1 MSSSAVPSSAGALVE
16 VTGVEKR
23 FGTTRA
29 LRGVDLSIDAG
40 QCLGLVGRNGA
51 GKSTLV
57 SILSGLSEPDAG
69 TVRFGGEPAPRVGDI
84 GRWAEWIATVFQH
97 SMIAGHL
104 SVAENVFLG
113 AMPSVVSWRAM
124 RRRTR
129 DIMGEWGLDIAPET
143 PCRELSVE
151 QLQVVEI
158 ARALARGARCVVLDE
173 PTAALERQA
182 ILRLFDRVKQ
192 LTAAGVAVLYISHH
206 LEEVFEICQ
215 DVAVLRDGE
224 LVLAA
229 PTTSLDKDNLVA
241 AMVGR
246 VRSADAAGQAAAPET
261 GGPVLGEVARGDV
274 VLAVDGITSDSARGR
289 LSGVSLRVQAGEV
302 VGITGLLSAGVATIG
317 RVIAGAEASTSGE
330 VRLRGRRIPPGQRG
344 AAQRAGIGYIPE
356 DRRAE
361 GFVAHLGVA
370 ENTTMTITRELSGR
384 FGLLTPHRRAVAAA
398 PFTSRLSLV
407 SSGPAQPVAEL
418 SGGNQ
423 QKVTVARTLAHR
435 PSLIVA
441 ITPTRGV
448 DVASKELLLS
458 SLASVAATS
467 GAGVLLCSD
476 ELSDLVICDR
486 VLVLVRGGV
495 FTEFSNPPF
504 DRDALIL
511 ATEGMQGNPGGRPT
525 PWPRRK
531 TNDLEPSAS
540 GPGSRHRRTGRR
552 RDRAPGRRVCRVV
565 DTRHERQR
573 AARGGAPAGPR
584 AADRRRDRGQPG
596 VLYRVELR
604 RHRPAELRARR
615 RRGRREP
622 DPADRRHGPVP

>member
-158 ARALARGARCVVLDE
+158 ARALARGARCVLLDE

-182 ILRLFDRVKQ
+182 ILRLFDRVRQ

-224 LVLAA
+224 LVLTAS
-229 PTTSLDKDNLVA
+229 TTSLGKDDLVA

-246 VRSADAAGQAAAPET
+246 APSAGAAGQAAAPDA
-261 GGPVLGEVARGDV
+261 GGPVLGDPVPHDIARGDV

-289 LSGVSLRVQAGEV
+289 LSGVSLRVHAGEV

-330 VRLRGRRIPPGQRG
+330 VQLRGRRIPPGQRG

-384 FGLLTPHRRAVAAA
+384 FGLLTPRRRAVAAA
-398 PFTSRLSLV
+398 PFTARLSLV

-476 ELSDLVICDR
+476 ELSDLEICDR
-486 VLVLVRGGV
+486 VLVLVRGEV

-511 ATEGMQGNPGGRPT
+511 ATEGIRGNP
-525 PWPRRK
+525 
-531 TNDLEPSAS
+531 NE
-540 GPGSRHRRTGRR
+540 
-552 RDRAPGRRVCRVV
+552 
-565 DTRHERQR
+565 
-573 AARGGAPAGPR
+573 AAYPMAEEAG
-584 AADRRRDRGQPG
+584 
-596 VLYRVELR
+596 E
-604 RHRPAELRARR
+604 
-615 RRGRREP
+615 
-622 DPADRRHGPVP
+622 

>member
-1 MSSSAVPSSAGALVE
+1 MTSSAAPASAGGPAGTGALVE

-29 LRGVDLSIDAG
+29 LRGVDLSIAAG

-84 GRWAEWIATVFQH
+84 VRWREWIATVFQH
-97 SMIAGHL
+97 SMIVPHL

-113 AMPSVVSWRAM
+113 ALPSGMGPSAAGPSVVSWRAM

-158 ARALARGARCVVLDE
+158 ARALARGARCVILDE

-182 ILRLFDRVKQ
+182 IQRLFDRVRQ
-192 LTAAGVAVLYISHH
+192 LTESGVAVLYISHH

-229 PTTSLDKDNLVA
+229 PTASLDKDDLVA
-241 AMVGR
+241 AMVGG
-246 VRSADAAGQAAAPET
+246 VATAAPPAAAEPAAGAAEA
-261 GGPVLGEVARGDV
+261 GAA
-274 VLAVDGITSDSARGR
+274 VLAVDGLTSDSARGR
-289 LSGVSLRVQAGEV
+289 LSGVSLRVHAGEV
-302 VGITGLLSAGVATIG
+302 VGVTGLLSAGVATIG
-317 RVIAGAEASTSGE
+317 RVIAGVEAPAGGE
-330 VRLRGRRIPPGQRG
+330 VLLRGRRVPPGQRA
-344 AAQRAGIGYIPE
+344 AAQRAGIGYVPE

-384 FGLLTPHRRAVAAA
+384 FGVLSPRRRAAAAA
-398 PFTSRLSLV
+398 PLTARLSLV

-476 ELSDLVICDR
+476 ELSDLEICDR
-486 VLVLVRGGV
+486 VLVLVRGEV

-511 ATEGMQGNPGGRPT
+511 ATEGIALTSRGSDPPYPPVPERPGLIA
-525 PWPRRK
+525 K
-531 TNDLEPSAS
+531 TATVSGSSAPAKGSRGDDSPEPQATEDHDAS
-540 GPGSRHRRTGRR
+540 GQE
-552 RDRAPGRRVCRVV
+552 D
-565 DTRHERQR
+565 E
-573 AARGGAPAGPR
+573 
-584 AADRRRDRGQPG
+584 
-596 VLYRVELR
+596 
-604 RHRPAELRARR
+604 
-615 RRGRREP
+615 
-622 DPADRRHGPVP
+622 

>member
-1 MSSSAVPSSAGALVE
+1 

-57 SILSGLSEPDAG
+57 SILSGLSELDAG

-84 GRWAEWIATVFQH
+84 GRWREWIATVFQH
-97 SMIAGHL
+97 SMIVPHL

-113 AMPSVVSWRAM
+113 ATPSVVSWRAM

-158 ARALARGARCVVLDE
+158 ARALARGARCVLLDE

-182 ILRLFDRVKQ
+182 IRRLFDRVRQ

-229 PTTSLDKDNLVA
+229 PTASLSKDDLVA
-241 AMVGR
+241 AMVGGI
-246 VRSADAAGQAAAPET
+246 AAPAAEARAAPAAAANAPAPGET
-261 GGPVLGEVARGDV
+261 
-274 VLAVDGITSDSARGR
+274 VLAVDGLTSDSARGR
-289 LSGVSLRVQAGEV
+289 LAGVSLRVRAGEV
-302 VGITGLLSAGVATIG
+302 VGVTGLLSAGVATIG
-317 RVIAGAEASTSGE
+317 RVIAGVEAPDGGE
-330 VRLRGRRIPPGQRG
+330 VRLRGRRVPPGQRA

-370 ENTTMTITRELSGR
+370 ENTTMAITRELSGR
-384 FGLLTPHRRAVAAA
+384 FGVLAPRRRAVAAA
-398 PFTSRLSLV
+398 PFTARLSLV
-407 SSGPAQPVAEL
+407 SSGPGQPVAEL

-458 SLASVAATS
+458 SLASVAAVG

-486 VLVLVRGGV
+486 VLVLVRGEV

-511 ATEGMQGNPGGRPT
+511 ATEGI
-525 PWPRRK
+525 
-531 TNDLEPSAS
+531 
-540 GPGSRHRRTGRR
+540 TGMT
-552 RDRAPGRRVCRVV
+552 DEAV
-565 DTRHERQR
+565 
-573 AARGGAPAGPR
+573 
-584 AADRRRDRGQPG
+584 
-596 VLYRVELR
+596 
-604 RHRPAELRARR
+604 
-615 RRGRREP
+615 REE
-622 DPADRRHGPVP
+622 GE

>member
-1 MSSSAVPSSAGALVE
+1 MTSTGRPALVE

-29 LRGVDLSIDAG
+29 LRGVDLSIGAG

-69 TVRFGGEPAPRVGDI
+69 TVRFGGAPAPRVGDI
-84 GRWAEWIATVFQH
+84 QRWREWIATVFQH
-97 SMIAGHL
+97 SMIVPHL

-113 AMPSVVSWRAM
+113 ASPQGPGLSSRAPGVVSWRTM

-129 DIMGEWGLDIAPET
+129 DIMREWGFDIAPET

-158 ARALARGARCVVLDE
+158 VRALASGARCVLLDE

-182 ILRLFDRVKQ
+182 IVRLFDRVRQ
-192 LTAAGVAVLYISHH
+192 LTEAGVAVLYISHH

-229 PTTSLDKDNLVA
+229 PTASLGKDDLVA
-241 AMVGR
+241 AMVGG
-246 VRSADAAGQAAAPET
+246 VRTAAPPPAAAVTEAGATGPGDGTPGQGQSAPAAPAAGDTAPADAAH
-261 GGPVLGEVARGDV
+261 RDV
-274 VLAVDGITSDSARGR
+274 VLAVDGLTSNSARGR
-289 LSGVSLRVQAGEV
+289 LSGVSLRVHAGEV
-302 VGITGLLSAGVATIG
+302 VGVTGLLSAGVATLG
-317 RVIAGAEASTSGE
+317 RVVAGAEASTGGA
-330 VRLRGRRIPPGQRG
+330 VALHGRRVPPGRRA

-361 GFVAHLGVA
+361 GFVPLLGVA
-370 ENTTMTITRELSGR
+370 ENITMTITRQLADRLGILRPRARATAAGPLSS
-384 FGLLTPHRRAVAAA
+384 A
-398 PFTSRLSLV
+398 LSLV
-407 SSGPAQPVAEL
+407 SSGPGQPVSEL

-423 QKVTVARTLAHR
+423 QKVTVARTLAHH

-458 SLASVAATS
+458 SLADVAAGT
-467 GAGVLLCSD
+467 GAGVLLCTD

-486 VLVLVRGGV
+486 VVVFVRGEV
-495 FTEFSNPPF
+495 FTEFGRPPF
-504 DRDALIL
+504 DRDELIL
-511 ATEGMQGNPGGRPT
+511 ATEGLVTEGPAMESPAVAGP
-525 PWPRRK
+525 
-531 TNDLEPSAS
+531 AS
-540 GPGSRHRRTGRR
+540 T
-552 RDRAPGRRVCRVV
+552 AA
-565 DTRHERQR
+565 TAR
-573 AARGGAPAGPR
+573 AAA
-584 AADRRRDRGQPG
+584 
-596 VLYRVELR
+596 YN
-604 RHRPAELRARR
+604 PAEEA
-615 RRGRREP
+615 
-622 DPADRRHGPVP
+622 AQ

>member
-1 MSSSAVPSSAGALVE
+1 MTSAGPLTSGAASSWAAALVE

-29 LRGVDLSIDAG
+29 LRGVDLSIAAG

-69 TVRFGGEPAPRVGDI
+69 TVRLGGEPAPRAGDI
-84 GRWAEWIATVFQH
+84 GRWREWIATVFQH
-97 SMIAGHL
+97 SMIVPHL

-113 AMPSVVSWRAM
+113 AAPPVVSWRAM
-124 RRRTR
+124 RRSTR

-158 ARALARGARCVVLDE
+158 ARALASGARCVLLDE

-182 ILRLFDRVKQ
+182 SQRLFERVRQ

-229 PTTSLDKDNLVA
+229 PTASLSKDDLVA
-241 AMVGR
+241 AMVGG
-246 VRSADAAGQAAAPET
+246 VATAAPPGTAPEAGAPVPDDGGPADAAP
-261 GGPVLGEVARGDV
+261 GDV
-274 VLAVDGITSDSARGR
+274 VLAVDGLSSDSARGR
-289 LSGVSLRVQAGEV
+289 LAGVSLRVRAGEV
-302 VGITGLLSAGVATIG
+302 VGVTGLLSAGVATIG
-317 RVIAGAEASTSGE
+317 RVIAGAESASGGE
-330 VRLRGRRIPPGQRG
+330 VRLRGQRVASGQRA

-370 ENTTMTITRELSGR
+370 ENTTMAITRELSGR
-384 FGLLTPHRRAVAAA
+384 FGVLSPRRRAVAAA

-423 QKVTVARTLAHR
+423 QKVTVARTLAHH

-458 SLASVAATS
+458 SLASVAATG
-467 GAGVLLCSD
+467 GAGVLLCTD
-476 ELSDLVICDR
+476 ELSDLEICDR
-486 VLVLVRGGV
+486 VLVLVRGEV
-495 FTEFSNPPF
+495 FTEFSSPPF
-504 DRDALIL
+504 DRDALIH
-511 ATEGMQGNPGGRPT
+511 ATEGMSSAQG
-525 PWPRRK
+525 
-531 TNDLEPSAS
+531 E
-540 GPGSRHRRTGRR
+540 
-552 RDRAPGRRVCRVV
+552 
-565 DTRHERQR
+565 E
-573 AARGGAPAGPR
+573 
-584 AADRRRDRGQPG
+584 
-596 VLYRVELR
+596 
-604 RHRPAELRARR
+604 
-615 RRGRREP
+615 
-622 DPADRRHGPVP
+622 